1 MHADGDAA
9 SGASA
14 GSQSSELEQLRARCW
29 RQATEIRALGD
40 TISVLRSGAT
50 ALAVDNEELRAVIAC
65 LATPI
70 DFVDHGR
77 ARCAGRRRRG
87 AHRRGGA

>member
-1 MHADGDAA
+1 MHADRDAA
-9 SGASA
+9 PEA
-14 GSQSSELEQLRARCW
+14 SELELLRARCW

-50 ALAVDNEELRAVIAC
+50 ALAADNEELRAVIAC

-77 ARCAGRRRRG
+77 ARCAGRRRPGLR
-87 AHRRGGA
+87 RRGGA